1 MAYLV
6 GAGPG
11 DPELLTLK
19 AARCLAEAEVVLH
32 DALVDGRILEHIA
45 ASARRI
51 DVGKRCGNHTWT
63 QETIGHR
70 LCEEVRAGYRVVR
83 LKSGDPFVFG
93 RGGEEMLA
101 LAEAGLPYTIVPGV
115 TAGIAVPAFAGV
127 PVTHRGLSTGVTF
140 ITGHE
145 RDEHDTLDYA
155 TLARLGHTLCV
166 FMVYRR
172 IAVFA
177 ERLVAAGQ
185 NPHTPAM
192 VIENGGRPDHRSV
205 MGTLETLPQIAAA
218 ARFTGPTLLVVGE
231 VVRLHES
238 CRWFVPTASAL
249 EPSAFETSHSGANE
263 PRVWAK
269 G

>member
-11 DPELLTLK
+11 DPELLTIK

-32 DALVDGRILEHIA
+32 DALVDSRILDHIGA
-45 ASARRI
+45 QARRI

-63 QETIGHR
+63 QELIGQQ
-70 LCEEVRAGYRVVR
+70 LCEEVRAGYQVVR

-155 TLARLGHTLCV
+155 TLARLKHTICV

-172 IAVFA
+172 IKFFA
-177 ERLVAAGQ
+177 ERLIAAGQ
-185 NPHTPAM
+185 SPETPCM
-192 VIENGGRPDHRSV
+192 FIENGGRPNQKTLE
-205 MGTLETLPQIAAA
+205 GTLSTLPLLAETAG
-218 ARFTGPTLLVVGE
+218 FSGPTLLVVGE
-231 VVRLHES
+231 VVRLHET
-238 CRWFVPTASAL
+238 CRWFLPT
-249 EPSAFETSHSGANE
+249 FDDDMKTD
-263 PRVWAK
+263 
-269 G
+269 